1 MQCKFSTLYLSV
13 NPMICRWSLKGA
25 LCRDPRLVFTPF
37 MDIQYMEPKKYLFTS
52 FFYERTNPTK
62 GSQSKQ
68 QQQLTVNNVLIC
80 AFIRVIFVLK
90 NDEYEWLTFQF

>member
-1 MQCKFSTLYLSV
+1 
-13 NPMICRWSLKGA
+13 
-25 LCRDPRLVFTPF
+25 
-37 MDIQYMEPKKYLFTS
+37 MEPKKYLFTFLLL

-62 GSQSKQ
+62 RSQSKQ

>member
-1 MQCKFSTLYLSV
+1 MPLVIKGSSLQRLWTFNT
-13 NPMICRWSLKGA
+13 WSLKSTF
-25 LCRDPRLVFTPF
+25 LL
-37 MDIQYMEPKKYLFTS
+37 L

-62 GSQSKQ
+62 GSQSKQQ